1 MFKTLKPAIFS
12 MGLSTGVAA
21 MLVTGFAVAAPANA
35 AVAPAPKAPV
45 ITAFGDIAT
54 TATDTVSADYKR
66 RYKRNKRYY
75 SNRDYNR
82 GYDNNYRD
90 RRYYDNRRSSY
101 RCDKGNG
108 GLAIGAVAGGL
119 AGHEIAGSGD
129 RTLGAILGAGVG
141 AIAGRAIDR
150 SNDGCR

>member
-1 MFKTLKPAIFS
+1 MVKTLKPTL
-12 MGLSTGVAA
+12 LSTGVAA
-21 MLVTGFAVAAPANA
+21 MLATGFAMAAPASA
-35 AVAPAPKAPV
+35 ASITPAPKAP
-45 ITAFGDIAT
+45 IMTAFGDMAT
-54 TATDTVSADYKR
+54 TATQAESQDYKR

-119 AGHEIAGSGD
+119 AGHEIAGRGD
-129 RTLGAILGAGVG
+129 RTLGTIIGAGVG